1 MHTFTTNDHLG
12 ITVLTGRCVHFF
24 CFILFFWTL
33 MWFLLFLAVYQNIF
47 KLQLQGVK
55 VQIVNFILRGWTKIL
70 HLPSRNYCLFLYTI
84 FREANWCNCKF
95 SSLISCWGSF
105 AGNDCLKSWTHGL
118 KQGFFLY
125 FLSKLFIIC
134 FFLPN
139 FSGTFFSFFFFLSE
153 CTELSLPLSRFV
165 LFLYP
170 KADPFDFLS
179 NKFQMQ
185 MPQLK
190 SSPRL
195 FICLYNE
202 EMTVWNGC
210 NSSPA
215 DAIFLFRVC
224 TVIASFLRIIC
235 CDSQRQDCEK
245 CATVHICL
253 EVTVNEHK
261 VEWGSFSEEPTASL
275 SCLEIHM
282 KLPAAEVKLRSAVQT
297 VTQWWFIAPAVKV
310 TTGAGCAQPVSYLC
324 CGRPGAY
331 LWLI

>member
-139 FSGTFFSFFFFLSE
+139 FSGTFFSFFFF
-153 CTELSLPLSRFV
+153 
-165 LFLYP
+165 
-170 KADPFDFLS
+170 
-179 NKFQMQ
+179 
-185 MPQLK
+185 
-190 SSPRL
+190 
-195 FICLYNE
+195 FIRMY
-202 EMTVWNGC
+202 
-210 NSSPA
+210 
-215 DAIFLFRVC
+215 R
-224 TVIASFLRIIC
+224 AS
-235 CDSQRQDCEK
+235 
-245 CATVHICL
+245 
-253 EVTVNEHK
+253 
-261 VEWGSFSEEPTASL
+261 TASL
-275 SCLEIHM
+275 
-282 KLPAAEVKLRSAVQT
+282 
-297 VTQWWFIAPAVKV
+297 KV
-310 TTGAGCAQPVSYLC
+310 CFVFVP
-324 CGRPGAY
+324 
-331 LWLI
+331 